1 MATKKTA
8 ETETAK
14 KEVMN
19 TTEPVSKEK
28 ELAEAL
34 EAMKREREELLKEN
48 KSLKKEADEYK
59 ANDVDLHGEHDKAY
73 WEEEI
78 TFTVPPHGDDD
89 EDVSV
94 KVNGRRFLMQ
104 RGEKVKIPRNAA
116 AVLMYQE
123 EQLNYSRKMNRQ
135 LQTEFERDTKKYLGE

>member
-1 MATKKTA
+1 M
-8 ETETAK
+8 
-14 KEVMN
+14 
-19 TTEPVSKEK
+19 
-28 ELAEAL
+28 
-34 EAMKREREELLKEN
+34 
-48 KSLKKEADEYK
+48 
-59 ANDVDLHGEHDKAY
+59 
-73 WEEEI
+73 
-78 TFTVPPHGDDD
+78 
-89 EDVSV
+89 